1 MLIDKDLTLLQKA
14 YNKVNESLHGR
25 LTGEYE
31 RRGILDKNGY
41 SRTVELTQGEEE
53 LLNYLDGLNEERD
66 REEKEARAA
75 GREVYM
81 SRYPADYP
89 YLKQI
94 GATEEQLNQS
104 WNDIRR
110 GERRAEPWEVSLTG
124 DRQPTPLEYYKSYSD
139 VNDQMAD
146 EKERR
151 KNPYGE

>member
-75 GREVYM
+75 GRSLYEQIS
-81 SRYPADYP
+81 SRLP
-89 YLKQI
+89 LSK
-94 GATEEQLNQS
+94 TNWS
-104 WNDIRR
+104 HRR
-110 GERRAEPWEVSLTG
+110 T
-124 DRQPTPLEYYKSYSD
+124 T
-139 VNDQMAD
+139 
-146 EKERR
+146 
-151 KNPYGE
+151 